1 VGVLVLTLIYWLSD
15 IAVAFWIGGLLAAA
29 LLFSAPLDVS
39 PENLALLIHSA
50 STPIDLLD
58 RLRPFQIGAGVIL
71 IASIIFGFVLERA
84 HRRAVRWWIVWFV
97 RSAAIMGLIV
107 TGIYGAGD
115 LRDRIK
121 NIESLR
127 DQLQSDLVTVAPRTQ
142 SDAGVAAADSAN
154 SASTYA
160 RQLAAEAHTSYRAA
174 GSTFMSWAWIEALLG
189 AFILLVSAYREASWR
204 RKAERTT
211 TDSSPTLPENEPIDV
226 ELIPPIEPE
235 NASERKD
242 SDAVPKPKSD
252 DSSTGKRG

>member
-1 VGVLVLTLIYWLSD
+1 LSD

-71 IASIIFGFVLERA
+71 IASIVFGFVLERT
-84 HRRAVRWWIVWFV
+84 HRRVVRWWIVWFV
-97 RSAAIMGLIV
+97 RSAAIIGLIV
-107 TGIYGAGD
+107 TGLYGAGD

-121 NIESLR
+121 NVESLR
-127 DQLQSDLVTVAPRTQ
+127 DQLQRDLVTIAPSSQSQ
-142 SDAGVAAADSAN
+142 SDAGTAEADSA
-154 SASTYA
+154 SAASTYA
-160 RQLAAEAHTSYRAA
+160 RQLSAEAHTSYRAA

-204 RKAERTT
+204 RKAERATT
-211 TDSSPTLPENEPIDV
+211 EPPALPDNEPIEV
-226 ELIPPIEPE
+226 ELIPPAESE
-235 NASERKD
+235 DASDEKD
-242 SDAVPKPKSD
+242 SGAASKSKSD
-252 DSSTGKRG
+252 DDTMGKRG